1 MDKYVLIIGYHPAKK
16 EIQYERLENGNSVV
30 IRDDSKLAKYINMK
44 GSFVLQN
51 QGTDFFNDIA
61 DVFDGLENVALKLRT
76 TKTDYED
83 FVQMVDYYNNNNI
96 GKCNF
101 SVVLDVELP
110 DMQET
115 FEKVKQWGN
124 TVANTLKTCSNEILE
139 INTDKDIVKQSI
151 KDIVEKIEEERLN
164 IEGKIE
170 AMDDNNINLCFVGV
184 YSAGKSALINA
195 LIGYR
200 ILPEALESKTAKMF
214 CISSPKMS
222 EKRSLRFEI
231 DSVETKLD
239 WNKEENCFEI
249 VCGPTENH
257 VRNEIQKLLIDNKAN
272 REFEQIRNILDF
284 LNTKE
289 EVSSQV
295 IIKYPIPL
303 DNEKIQ
309 YTIYDTPGSDS
320 NFESH
325 QKVLEEALSKQTQS
339 ILIFVCHPEKLEGEG
354 NSALL
359 NFLMSVEKNNRK
371 TSIDID
377 RSIFVVNRSDGLS
390 YDDRKGLAKNGIVKS
405 KTDDSFQIRLSD
417 KKLIFTAANCS
428 NIAKARKNGVE
439 SSTEKED
446 DSFGDAWHDMI
457 GSKRTG
463 FCYKQDKC
471 AKAENATVKLLEKCD
486 KAFEEAKENGDE
498 TLQLAIASG
507 IYALEEEIKT
517 YGEKYAYA
525 TKVYAIIDSVDR
537 ALNQLIKTVNVIKK
551 DKDTEVRQI
560 EEKLENEKEKIV
572 KGIED
577 VYKKYKSQAEE
588 LPKEDLIRLRLDSN
602 SIGQD
607 IIVPS
612 KKRIDSLFDQW
623 FNIIGHVNI
632 DSEEKKRSIL
642 NELNNVFR
650 DQSDGLSKSSWE
662 LHLEKRSGF
671 ITEVLKKIGEI
682 DSLNEKDREFLGSIP
697 ELEIPMNVVPEEV
710 IIEII
715 KELEDAVQVLWM
727 KFVDRSKFKQDL
739 EVILSKWIGIF
750 ADRYKSLYGEW
761 LIKTFVKA
769 RVLFMKNFEIYS
781 NLIKSLE
788 SDKETINELKGK
800 IEKTSR
806 WIEFRQK
813 ELNNKLWKK

>member
-16 EIQYERLENGNSVV
+16 EIQFERLENGNSVV

-51 QGTDFFNDIA
+51 QGTEFFNDIA

-115 FEKVKQWGN
+115 FEEVKQWGN

-309 YTIYDTPGSDS
+309 FTIYDTPGSDS

-446 DSFGDAWHDMI
+446 DSFGDAWHHMI
-457 GSKRTG
+457 FSKRTR

-498 TLQLAIASG
+498 ALQLAIASG

-577 VYKKYKSQAEE
+577 VFEKYKSQAEE
-588 LPKEDLIRLRLDSN
+588 LPDEDLKRLRLDGD
-602 SIGQD
+602 SIWQD

-623 FNIIGHVNI
+623 FHVFGYVNI
-632 DSEEKKRSIL
+632 DSKDKIKA
-642 NELNNVFR
+642 ELKEAFLWQFNLFSN
-650 DQSDGLSKSSWE
+650 LSRT
-662 LHLEKRSGF
+662 LHLEKKRDF
-671 ITEVLKKIGEI
+671 IKDIKNKIGDIE
-682 DSLNEKDREFLGSIP
+682 SLNEEDRQFIGDIP
-697 ELEIPMNVVPEEV
+697 ELDIQPMDVP
-710 IIEII
+710 I
-715 KELEDAVQVLWM
+715 KEIDNELENAVRVLWM
-727 KFVDRSKFKQDL
+727 NFVNKDNFMQKLEDVLSEKTGILADSYKLKYGIWLNATFEEIQDL
-739 EVILSKWIGIF
+739 FLNNFDSYSK
-750 ADRYKSLYGEW
+750 
-761 LIKTFVKA
+761 
-769 RVLFMKNFEIYS
+769 
-781 NLIKSLE
+781 LIKSLE
-788 SDKETINELKGK
+788 SDKKAINELKGK
-800 IEKTSR
+800 IVKTSR

-813 ELNNKLWKK
+813 ELNNKLWKND

>member
-115 FEKVKQWGN
+115 FEEVKQWGN

-309 YTIYDTPGSDS
+309 FTIYDTPGSDS

-371 TSIDID
+371 TSIDMD
-377 RSIFVVNRSDGLS
+377 RSIFVVNRSDSLLS
-390 YDDRKGLAKNGIVKS
+390 EDRKQLAENGIVKS

-428 NIAKARKNGVE
+428 YIAKARKNGVE

-446 DSFGDAWHDMI
+446 RFFDDARYYMIDSR
-457 GSKRTG
+457 RTR

-471 AKAENATVKLLEKCD
+471 AKAENATAKLLEKCD

-498 TLQLAIASG
+498 ALQLAIASG

-537 ALNQLIKTVNVIKK
+537 ALNQLKKTVNVIKE
-551 DKDTEVRQI
+551 DKDTEIQQI
-560 EEKLENEKEKIV
+560 DNKLKDEKEKIV

-577 VYKKYKSQAEE
+577 VFKKYKSQAEE
-588 LPKEDLIRLRLDSN
+588 LPMEDIKRLRLDSD
-602 SIGQD
+602 SIRQD
-607 IIVPS
+607 VIIQS
-612 KKRIDSLFDQW
+612 RNRMDKLFQQW
-623 FNIIGHVNI
+623 FHVFGYVNI
-632 DSEEKKRSIL
+632 DSEDKIKAIL
-642 NELNNVFR
+642 DELKEAFLWQFNLFSN
-650 DQSDGLSKSSWE
+650 LSRT
-662 LHLEKRSGF
+662 LHLEKKRDF
-671 ITEVLKKIGEI
+671 IKDIKNKIGDIE
-682 DSLNEKDREFLGSIP
+682 SLNEEDRQFIGDIP
-697 ELEIPMNVVPEEV
+697 ELDIQPMDVP
-710 IIEII
+710 I
-715 KELEDAVQVLWM
+715 KEIDNELEKAVQVLWM
-727 KFVDRSKFKQDL
+727 NFVNKDNFMQKLEDVLSEKTGILADSYKFKYGIWLNATFEEIQGLFLNNFDSY
-739 EVILSKWIGIF
+739 SK
-750 ADRYKSLYGEW
+750 
-761 LIKTFVKA
+761 
-769 RVLFMKNFEIYS
+769 
-781 NLIKSLE
+781 LIKSLE
-788 SDKETINELKGK
+788 SDKKAINELKGK
-800 IEKTSR
+800 IVKTSR

-813 ELNNKLWKK
+813 ELNNKLWKND

>member
-16 EIQYERLENGNSVV
+16 EIQFERLENGNSVV

-51 QGTDFFNDIA
+51 QGTEFFNDIA

-115 FEKVKQWGN
+115 FEEVKQWGN

-309 YTIYDTPGSDS
+309 FTIYDTPGSDS

-371 TSIDID
+371 TSIDMD
-377 RSIFVVNRSDGLS
+377 RSIFVVNRSDSLLS
-390 YDDRKGLAKNGIVKS
+390 EDRKQLAENGIVKS

-428 NIAKARKNGVE
+428 YIAKARKNGVE

-446 DSFGDAWHDMI
+446 RFFDDARYYMIDSR
-457 GSKRTG
+457 RTR

-471 AKAENATVKLLEKCD
+471 AKAENATAKLLEKCD

-498 TLQLAIASG
+498 ALQLAIASG

-537 ALNQLIKTVNVIKK
+537 ALNQLKKTVNVIKE
-551 DKDTEVRQI
+551 DKDTEIQQI
-560 EEKLENEKEKIV
+560 DNKLKDEKEKIV

-577 VYKKYKSQAEE
+577 VFKKYKSQAEE
-588 LPKEDLIRLRLDSN
+588 LPMEDIKRLRLDSD
-602 SIGQD
+602 SIRQD
-607 IIVPS
+607 VIIQS
-612 KKRIDSLFDQW
+612 RNRMDKLFQQW
-623 FNIIGHVNI
+623 FHVFGYVNI
-632 DSEEKKRSIL
+632 DSEDKIKD
-642 NELNNVFR
+642 ELKEAFLWQFNLFSN
-650 DQSDGLSKSSWE
+650 LSRT
-662 LHLEKRSGF
+662 LHLEKKRDF
-671 ITEVLKKIGEI
+671 IKDIKNKIGDIE
-682 DSLNEKDREFLGSIP
+682 SLNEEDRQFIGDIP
-697 ELEIPMNVVPEEV
+697 ELDIQPMDVP
-710 IIEII
+710 I
-715 KELEDAVQVLWM
+715 KEIDNELEKAVQVLWM
-727 KFVDRSKFKQDL
+727 NFVNKDNFMQKLEDVLSEKTGILADSYKFKYGIWLNATFEEIQGLFLNNFDSY
-739 EVILSKWIGIF
+739 SK
-750 ADRYKSLYGEW
+750 
-761 LIKTFVKA
+761 
-769 RVLFMKNFEIYS
+769 
-781 NLIKSLE
+781 LIKSLE
-788 SDKETINELKGK
+788 SDKKAINELKGK
-800 IEKTSR
+800 IVKTSR

-813 ELNNKLWKK
+813 ELNNKLWKND